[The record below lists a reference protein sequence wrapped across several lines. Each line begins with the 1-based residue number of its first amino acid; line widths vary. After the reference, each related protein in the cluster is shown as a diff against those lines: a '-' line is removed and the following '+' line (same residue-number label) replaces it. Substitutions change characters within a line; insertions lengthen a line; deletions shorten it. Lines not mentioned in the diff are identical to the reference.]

1 MIDLENVFRI
11 NLDLSRGQEKPI
23 LSTSQIGNYLP
34 TAVMGVPEILDFTM

>member
-34 TAVMGVPEILDFTM
+34 ATEVLEEKHWLL